1 MNDNIDLLKT
11 EVDKIKK
18 SLNELKDNI
27 TFSETEK
34 KDQAEILNKQAEVTK
49 QKIQKEIDFLANK
62 TDEESKRKKEE
73 AEALLISCNDITA
86 LYNSIINP
94 STSSTTQSPSQSPT
108 ESTNIFTKA
117 KDWIKNQRNSILD
130 RGKWKTEWWKNL
142 LRAAWGATSIVL
154 LYKWAKKLWNWA
166 FWDNEKEDNNENY
179 ESKENTSENDEEKT
193 EVRTNEE
200 TNEEENNNNDNYA
213 ETTEGN
219 TKEEKK
225 ESIWSKLWWKALAWL
240 WIAPAAWTAAA
251 AWAATAWATDKES
264 DSWTSEDVGKDESTS
279 NEPDKENSSDPST
292 NTNEPENSPDKKESN
307 ENTTKKD
314 TKNSTNSNESKEVD
328 KGKNTYT
335 NPISGL
341 TYKRIDQV
349 TDPAGKL
356 RYSWKRSGKT
366 VANIWCLLASGCTVT
381 SALCPEVTLTD
392 CFNNVRHWTADKAVA
407 KMSNNKWKSEALL
420 SWEHG
425 NRTKTQEQKAK
436 EKIIENLKKWYPA
449 VIGARHSGIDGI
461 NNSIVSQHYRAILG
475 IRTENGKNEFF
486 VWNTYKNGSWGW
498 MDEDKIFKNM
508 IHASIFTPNQA

>member
-1 MNDNIDLLKT
+1 MENNIEHLKT
-11 EVDKIKK
+11 EVNEIKQ
-18 SLNELKDNI
+18 SLNELKNNI
-27 TFSETEK
+27 SFSEIEK
-34 KDQAEILNKQAEVTK
+34 KDKAEILRKQAEETK
-49 QKIQKEIDFLANK
+49 QKVQEEIKILESK
-62 TDEESKRKKEE
+62 TDNTSKMKKEE
-73 AEALLISCNDITA
+73 AETLLNSFNDITV
-86 LYNSIINP
+86 LYNSITN
-94 STSSTTQSPSQSPT
+94 SSSNILTQSYNQEPK
-108 ESTNIFTKA
+108 ENKNILTKT
-117 KDWIKNQRNSILD
+117 KEWLGEQRDNVQDKIKR
-130 RGKWKTEWWKNL
+130 KTEWWKNL
-142 LRAAWGATSIVL
+142 LRTLWFAATWIWAVTL
-154 LYKWAKKLWNWA
+154 AYKWIKKL
-166 FWDNEKEDNNENY
+166 FWWWKDDNKDDNKEKDNNN
-179 ESKENTSENDEEKT
+179 KEKNNDENNTETSEKT
-193 EVRTNEE
+193 E
-200 TNEEENNNNDNYA
+200 
-213 ETTEGN
+213 
-219 TKEEKK
+219 KK
-225 ESIWSKLWWKALAWL
+225 DEFWDKWYRKALKWL
-240 WIAPAAWTAAA
+240 WIA
-251 AWAATAWATDKES
+251 WATWWWLYTISKWSNLRASERKPRNEEISNGSNKEE
-264 DSWTSEDVGKDESTS
+264 TS
-279 NEPDKENSSDPST
+279 NSSDS
-292 NTNEPENSPDKKESN
+292 EKESENNSDKKESN

-328 KGKNTYT
+328 NGKNTYT

-425 NRTKTQEQKAK
+425 NRTKAQEQKAK
-436 EKIIENLKKWYPA
+436 EEIIENLKKWYPA